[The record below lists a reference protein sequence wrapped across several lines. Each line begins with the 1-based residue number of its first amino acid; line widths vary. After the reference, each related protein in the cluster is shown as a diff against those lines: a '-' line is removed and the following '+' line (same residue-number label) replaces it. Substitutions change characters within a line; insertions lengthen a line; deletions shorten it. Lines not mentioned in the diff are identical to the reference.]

1 MSTVTCCVAPVRG
14 SISDS
19 PLTGNVSFLDQALMC
34 LIWGRTFY
42 KQFFFLTYE
51 YVCFWESVALGVTR
65 KWNKELENGP
75 GFFLV
80 NQEESDVIYYIVE
93 SIASSSR
100 KHSLSV
106 LSTAP
111 VGAPSLCLWWH
122 TSKSFPNPG
131 FYRIGAETPG
141 SFGKSIHQWTEG
153 LFYKAEM

>member
-1 MSTVTCCVAPVRG
+1 MLCGSCAEFNLRLHSQETWTFWTRLWCVWFEAELFIN
-14 SISDS
+14 S
-19 PLTGNVSFLDQALMC
+19 
-34 LIWGRTFY
+34 
-42 KQFFFLTYE
+42 FFLTYE

-75 GFFLV
+75 GFSLV
-80 NQEESDVIYYIVE
+80 SQEESDLIYYIVE

-100 KHSLSV
+100 KHSFSA

-153 LFYKAEM
+153 LFYKAEV